1 MKINKYKILFL
12 FSILITSVVALIGEI
27 SSKLLVG
34 LVPFMPIGEK
44 S

>member
-1 MKINKYKILFL
+1 MKIKKYKILFP
-12 FSILITSVVALIGEI
+12 FSILITYVVALIGEI

-34 LVPFMPIGEK
+34 SVPFMPIGVK